1 MSQLLSQMER
11 LDAEMVS
18 QGLVDSRTQA
28 KRLIEAGKVSVIMA
42 GEAEIARK
50 AATKVFRDA
59 EIIIEKTDDDTFV
72 SRAALKL
79 QAGLALLPSDVCE
92 GLIAL
97 DVGQSTGGF
106 TECLLRQGAQLV
118 VGLEVGHGQLSPS
131 LRKNPQVVCLEGV
144 NARYLDDV
152 PLEDYAPEGFDIV
165 VMDVSFIS
173 QTLILPA
180 LAPVLKQGGL
190 LVSLVK
196 PQFEVGKAG
205 LGKGGIV
212 KDVALHQDVKIKIE
226 ACAQQLGFELLHYI
240 PSPITGG
247 DGNHEFILVARAT
260 SCI

>member
-1 MSQLLSQMER
+1 MSQLLSPMER
-11 LDAEMVS
+11 IDAVMVS
-18 QGLVDSRTQA
+18 RGLVDSRSQA
-28 KRLIEAGKVSVIMA
+28 KRLIDAGKVSVVVA
-42 GEAEIARK
+42 GEMEIARK
-50 AATKVFRDA
+50 AAAKVFADA
-59 EIIIEKTDDDTFV
+59 EIVIEKTEEDTFV

-79 QAGLALLPSDVCE
+79 QAGLDLLPSEFCE
-92 GLIAL
+92 GVIAL

-106 TECLLRQGAQLV
+106 TECLLRRGAQLV
-118 VGLEVGHGQLSPS
+118 VGLEVGHDQLSPS
-131 LRKNPQVVCLEGV
+131 LRNNSQVVCLEGV
-144 NARYLDDV
+144 NARCLDDV
-152 PLEDYAPEGFDIV
+152 PLKEYAPHGFDIA

-173 QTLILPA
+173 QTLILPD

-196 PQFEVGKAG
+196 PQFEVGKAAV
-205 LGKGGIV
+205 GKGGIV
-212 KDVALHQDVKIKIE
+212 KDASLHEQVKIKIE